1 MFIYIIGCIISMI
14 ILTSIIGVSVNFNL
28 DVDDYTLISLMS
40 LLSWI
45 LVVFVLITLIIGTIF
60 YFPIT
65 ITLKILKRILGGK

>member
-28 DVDDYTLISLMS
+28 GVDDYTLISLMS